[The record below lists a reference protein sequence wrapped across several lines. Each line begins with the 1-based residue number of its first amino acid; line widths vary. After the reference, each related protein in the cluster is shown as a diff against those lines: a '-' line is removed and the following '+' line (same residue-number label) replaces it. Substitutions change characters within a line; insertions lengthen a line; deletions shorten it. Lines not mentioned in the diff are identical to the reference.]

1 MPYVTDTH
9 SLVWHLTSDPRLSA
23 AAKKLF
29 KKVDESQDVIYIPCI
44 IFFELSYLIEKKK
57 IMASFDIFVDLLSTS
72 KNYRVE
78 PMCLPIIEKA
88 RQISR
93 ISVKDPWDRLIAA
106 TSIHLNLPLITR
118 DRSLGKLGIKTIKS

>member
-23 AAKKLF
+23 TAKKLF
-29 KKVDESQDVIYIPCI
+29 KKVDNSQDVIYIPCI

-57 IMASFDIFVDLLSTS
+57 IMASFDVFVDLLSTS
-72 KNYRVE
+72 KNYKVE

-88 RQISR
+88 RRISR

-118 DRSLGKLGIKTIKS
+118 DRSIGKLGIKTIES